1 MQAGRSKGSRTA
13 WGHMPLAV
21 LSHAGKYLHI
31 YFSAAGRQLAE
42 PAGGRAPFRY
52 SRSRR
57 DYAEACTL
65 NLKDRCRCTAC
76 SSASRAFGL
85 QGFVQIALKFGRRSR
100 FSRNVGLWDLSLRYN
115 TKIRFESQASSDS
128 LAVGVHEV
136 LCETADT

>member
-1 MQAGRSKGSRTA
+1 MGNQHKPFDCRDAAGLFLSSWHLAGNVFFMQAGRSKGSRTA

-65 NLKDRCRCTAC
+65 NLKDRCRCTVAC

-100 FSRNVGLWDLSLRYN
+100 FSRNVGLWDLSLR
-115 TKIRFESQASSDS
+115 
-128 LAVGVHEV
+128 
-136 LCETADT
+136 